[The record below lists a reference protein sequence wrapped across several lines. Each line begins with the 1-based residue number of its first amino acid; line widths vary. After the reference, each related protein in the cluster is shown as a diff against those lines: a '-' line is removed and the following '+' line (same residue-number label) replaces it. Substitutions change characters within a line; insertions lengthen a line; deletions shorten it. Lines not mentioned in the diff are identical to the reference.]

1 MKAVALLGLALAL
14 PLSAQPADPV
24 LDQAKALMNANE
36 PEKAADL
43 LEKAVA
49 AKPNDAV
56 RHYRLGEAYGVVAQN
71 AGMFKAASM
80 AGKVRDEFAKAV
92 QLDPNYTEARMGLME
107 FYLRA
112 PAIMGGDEEKAREQ
126 ANEIRKRDAFAGH
139 RAFAALASAKNDM
152 NAARAEYIAAV
163 KETPA
168 SPKTHYWY
176 AVFLMTGDKNYK
188 AALDEFD
195 AALKL
200 DPAYMPAVFQIG
212 HLAALSGTNYA
223 RGEESLHKY
232 LAYKPS
238 GDDPGHHR
246 THYWLGMIYEKQG
259 KKTEARAQYE
269 ASLKLRGTQKDVGE
283 ALKRVS

>member
-14 PLSAQPADPV
+14 PLYAQPADPV

-107 FYLRA
+107 FYLQA

-139 RAFAALASAKNDM
+139 RAFAMLASMKKDM

-163 KETPA
+163 KENPT

-212 HLAALSGTNYA
+212 HVAALSGTNYT
-223 RGEESLHKY
+223 RGEESLQKY
-232 LAYKPS
+232 LGYKPS

-259 KKTEARAQYE
+259 KKAEARAQYE
-269 ASLKLRGTQKDVGE
+269 ASLKLRATQKDVSE
-283 ALKRVS
+283 ALKRVM

>member
-1 MKAVALLGLALAL
+1 MRTMKAVALLVLALAL

-126 ANEIRKRDAFAGH
+126 ANEIRKRDAFA
-139 RAFAALASAKNDM
+139 
-152 NAARAEYIAAV
+152 
-163 KETPA
+163 
-168 SPKTHYWY
+168 
-176 AVFLMTGDKNYK
+176 
-188 AALDEFD
+188 
-195 AALKL
+195 
-200 DPAYMPAVFQIG
+200 
-212 HLAALSGTNYA
+212 
-223 RGEESLHKY
+223 
-232 LAYKPS
+232 
-238 GDDPGHHR
+238 
-246 THYWLGMIYEKQG
+246 
-259 KKTEARAQYE
+259 
-269 ASLKLRGTQKDVGE
+269 
-283 ALKRVS
+283 